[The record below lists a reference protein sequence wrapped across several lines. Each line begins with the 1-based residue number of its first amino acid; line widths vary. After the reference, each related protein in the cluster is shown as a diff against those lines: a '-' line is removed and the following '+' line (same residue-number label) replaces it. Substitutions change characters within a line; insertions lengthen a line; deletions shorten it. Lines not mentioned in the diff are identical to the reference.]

1 MTSAGCGPRDEAGP
15 VRNRGAVSPA
25 PRVALVSGAN
35 RGIGRAIAEA
45 LARGGWH
52 LSLGVRDPVGTEAPP
67 GTEALV
73 HPYEARD
80 PDGAGPWVDAT
91 IDRFGR
97 IDAVVAN
104 AGIMMAKT
112 VIEAEDHEFDG
123 LMEVNVKAP
132 RRLVKAAWP
141 ALKRCGR
148 GRVVTVV
155 SLSGLRVA
163 SAGSGLYATSKFAAL
178 GLTHAIRQAG
188 WADGIRATAVCPGF
202 VATDMAAPLTDRD
215 PAGLTQPEDVGRI
228 VALVLDLP
236 NTAAIAEV
244 PINWTLEPR
253 L

>member
-1 MTSAGCGPRDEAGP
+1 MASQSRRAGCAWD
-15 VRNRGAVSPA
+15 RGAA
-25 PRVALVSGAN
+25 
-35 RGIGRAIAEA
+35 
-45 LARGGWH
+45 
-52 LSLGVRDPVGTEAPP
+52 

-73 HPYEARD
+73 HAYEARD

-112 VIEAEDHEFDG
+112 VIEAEDHEFDD

-132 RRLVKAAWP
+132 RRLLKAAWP

-178 GLTHAIRQAG
+178 GL
-188 WADGIRATAVCPGF
+188 
-202 VATDMAAPLTDRD
+202 
-215 PAGLTQPEDVGRI
+215 
-228 VALVLDLP
+228 P

-244 PINWTLEPR
+244 PVNWTLEP
-253 L
+253 LL

>member
-1 MTSAGCGPRDEAGP
+1 MAP
-15 VRNRGAVSPA
+15 VSPA

-35 RGIGRAIAEA
+35 RGRAVAEA
-45 LARGGWH
+45 LAREGWH
-52 LSLGVRDPVGTEAPP
+52 LSLGVRDADGTEAPA

-80 PDGAGPWVDAT
+80 PDGARPWVDAT
-91 IDRFGR
+91 MHRFGR

-104 AGIMMAKT
+104 AGMMISKT
-112 VIEAEDHEFDG
+112 VVEAEDHELDA
-123 LMEVNVKAP
+123 LLEVNLKAP

-141 ALKRCGR
+141 ALKECGR

-188 WADGIRATAVCPGF
+188 WADGIRATTVCPGF

-215 PAGLTQPEDVGRI
+215 PAELTQPEDVGRI

-244 PINWTLEPR
+244 PINWALEPR